1 MAEFV
6 LTDASVT
13 VNAVDLSGKVRKATV
28 KTSADDQ
35 DATAMGATWKARRG
49 GLKDS
54 TVSLE
59 FNQDF
64 AAANV
69 DATLWAALGTNVTV
83 VVKPTSGALSAT
95 NPGFSGSMLLKE
107 YSPIDGEVGSMA
119 TAGAEFVGA
128 GTLSRLTA

>member
-13 VNAVDLSGKVRKATV
+13 VNAVNLSGMVRKATV
-28 KTSADDQ
+28 KAMADEQ
-35 DATAMGATWKARRG
+35 DSTAMGAQYKGRKG

-59 FNQDF
+59 FNQNFD
-64 AAANV
+64 AASV
-69 DATLWAALGTNVTV
+69 DATLWAALGTVVTV
-83 VVKPTSGALSAT
+83 VVKPTTAATSAT
-95 NPGFSGSMLLKE
+95 NPAFSGPMLLKE

-119 TAGAEFVGA
+119 TAGAEFTGA
-128 GTLSRLTA
+128 GLLSRLTA